1 MKQFS
6 QGMEQERGSMIREN
20 KFELDFIWAKAYFNK
35 KGIVFISKN
44 KFMSLNF

>member
-20 KFELDFIWAKAYFNK
+20 KFELDFIK
-35 KGIVFISKN
+35 ILSKSI
-44 KFMSLNF
+44 FQ